1 MDWKPGDLVLVYM
14 PTERKGVPKKRLM
27 QWSTLA
33 KIVERKTF
41 NSWEVQRP
49 DKKTTEVFNVDRLF
63 KMPPGTTVH
72 SLKPDS
78 DDELLGVFEI
88 PADAEARK
96 TALEKR
102 RARRDQAR
110 QAADGKLRDA
120 DPPPEEKEAKS
131 EADLLKERVDDI
143 RSTMRGPA
151 ALKLDDLCL
160 YRSGRTK
167 RWLLGKV
174 LSWTGRGLQ
183 RKVTLHL
190 YWKRL
195 KQP

>member
-1 MDWKPGDLVLVYM
+1 
-14 PTERKGVPKKRLM
+14 M

-110 QAADGKLRDA
+110 QAADGKLHDA

-160 YRSGRTK
+160 YRS
-167 RWLLGKV
+167 
-174 LSWTGRGLQ
+174 
-183 RKVTLHL
+183 
-190 YWKRL
+190 
-195 KQP
+195 